1 MKLSPIV
8 SQTKRSLRAVA
19 VLLASLTLTVEAQL
33 QLQTEN
39 GVLEGIENS
48 GIRIF
53 RGIPFA
59 QPPVGDLRWKEPQ
72 PVQNWEG
79 VLKADK
85 FGPRAM
91 QNAIFGDMGFR
102 SNGLSEDCLY
112 LNVWTPDGAKPGTL
126 PVLVYFYGGGFQ
138 AGDGSE
144 DRYNG
149 ESMAH
154 RGIVSVTV
162 NYRLNVF
169 GFLAHPLLTAESPHQ
184 ASGNY
189 GLLDQSAALKWVK
202 TNIAAFGGDPNR
214 VTIAGESAG
223 SMSVSVQMASPL
235 SKGLVNQAIGESG
248 SFWSRFGSASREQSE
263 QIGTA
268 FFADLG
274 ATTLEA
280 MRGIPAEQLLAA
292 LAKPGAPWFG
302 PTVDGFFLPESP
314 IKIFKEGRQA
324 HIPLLAGWNN
334 QEMDARFLMTDKAM
348 TVENYETVVRE
359 RFPDFA
365 DEILKAYHASSD
377 SEVET
382 VATDLASDT
391 WIAFS
396 TWKWL
401 DIHAETTNA
410 PVYRY
415 YYCRARPS
423 MRPEF
428 GNAQAGLA
436 GGIVEGSNDTPPP
449 PPAKGAVHSA
459 EIEYAMGNLERNKVY
474 DWTPDD
480 YRVSATMQAYFA
492 NFIRTGNPNHYTLPA
507 WPKMNE
513 DPSVAQYMQI
523 DVQSQSMKDV
533 HADRREV
540 MEKVFEDLK

>member
-1 MKLSPIV
+1 MKI
-8 SQTKRSLRAVA
+8 SQL
-19 VLLASLTLTVEAQL
+19 LTVAGLFGTLIMNTHAQL
-33 QLQTEN
+33 QVETQN
-39 GVLEGIENS
+39 GTVEGIENS

-59 QPPVGDLRWKEPQ
+59 QPPVGELRWKAPQ
-72 PVQNWEG
+72 PPLDWEG

-85 FGPRAM
+85 FGAMAM
-91 QNAIFGDMGFR
+91 QNKIFGDMGFR
-102 SNGLSEDCLY
+102 ATGMSEDCLY
-112 LNVWTPDGAKPGTL
+112 LNVWAPEGAEPGSL

-162 NYRLNVF
+162 NYRLNIF
-169 GFLAHPLLTAESPHQ
+169 GFLAHPLLTAESEHS

-189 GLLDQSAALKWVK
+189 GLLDQNAALKWVAA
-202 TNIAAFGGDPNR
+202 NIEAFGGDPER

-223 SMSVSVQMASPL
+223 SMSVSAQMASPL
-235 SKGLVNQAIGESG
+235 SKDLINQAIGESG
-248 SFWSRFGSASREQSE
+248 SFWSSFGTMPHAQAE

-268 FFADLG
+268 FFEGLG
-274 ATTLEA
+274 ATTLEN
-280 MRGIPAEQLLAA
+280 MRAIPAEELLAA
-292 LAKPGAPWFG
+292 LMKPGAPWFS
-302 PTVDGFFLPESP
+302 PTVDGYFFPESP
-314 IKIFKEGRQA
+314 IKVFKEGKQA
-324 HIPLLAGWNN
+324 DIPLLAGWNN
-334 QEMDARFLMTDKAM
+334 QEMDARFLLGPQEL
-348 TVENYETVVRE
+348 TVTNYEAVVKQ
-359 RFPDFA
+359 RFPEYA
-365 DEILKAYHASSD
+365 DEILKAYQAASD
-377 SEVET
+377 VDVET
-382 VATDLASDT
+382 VARDLAADT

-401 DIHAETTNA
+401 DAHADTTEQ

-415 YYCRARPS
+415 YYCRARPA

-428 GNAQAGLA
+428 GNAQSGLA
-436 GGIVEGSNDTPPP
+436 GGIVDGDDKTPPA

-459 EIEYAMGNLERNKVY
+459 EIEYCMGNLERNKVF

-492 NFIRTGNPNHYTLPA
+492 NFIKTGNPNYYTLPE
-507 WPKMNE
+507 WPQMRA
-513 DPSVAQYMQI
+513 DSTVDQFMQI
-523 DVQSQSMKDV
+523 DVQSQSVKDT
-533 HADRREV
+533 HADRHAV
-540 MEKVFEDLK
+540 LEKVFGNLE